1 MQGFLSQSYFWIG
14 AIPDR
19 SISKDAPV
27 TQESLLV
34 GLSMIIALAVVAVV
48 EEAVDVVI
56 EVVTEVALSVDV
68 KLVELVDFFGL
79 VTMSLAHRFN
89 PLVSFSFRSAFVFRI
104 NLLILSGF
112 PLTFLKISRNV
123 LYL

>member
-14 AIPDR
+14 AIPDH

-27 TQESLLV
+27 TEESLLV

-68 KLVELVDFFGL
+68 KLVELVDFFWIGNHEL
-79 VTMSLAHRFN
+79 G
-89 PLVSFSFRSAFVFRI
+89 PSF
-104 NLLILSGF
+104 
-112 PLTFLKISRNV
+112 
-123 LYL
+123 